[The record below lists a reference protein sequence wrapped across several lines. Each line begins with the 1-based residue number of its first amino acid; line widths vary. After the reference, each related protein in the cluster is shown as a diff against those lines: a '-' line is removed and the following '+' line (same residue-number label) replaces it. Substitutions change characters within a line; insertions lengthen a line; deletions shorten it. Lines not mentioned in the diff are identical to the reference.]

1 MMCILKRARYEKPDD
16 LDGVDIEA
24 ADADNFI
31 PKIIPENSSA
41 PSSHVKVTN
50 QPYGEKSAAHVSNE
64 VVPLSLQEVKTSI
77 HALFG
82 SEVNSLRQGY
92 IIGEIE
98 NIFVK
103 LSSCNSPAEILGCRE
118 EVNLVFDV
126 LRPIIN
132 LLESGRT
139 ELEWFVKTV
148 RHVFVCAS
156 RISDNAGIIDQGNQI
171 RDLFRRH
178 DECLSAKKAL
188 ESELSNS
195 VQELK
200 KIEAEEL
207 PVKEAEEVARVLR
220 QQYDS
225 GRLSVKRRVSDLKAS
240 IERQKKLDAELR
252 QSRIDANEGLL
263 PDVERA
269 EALNKSAEEGILNS
283 MASLLHFCSKP
294 E

>member
-1 MMCILKRARYEKPDD
+1 MRSVGENLGLRFTGQSSGLSKNENIVADTRCKAIPEFSSQGSSLGSNHDVHFKRARYEKPDD

-31 PKIIPENSSA
+31 PEIIPENLSA

-50 QPYGEKSAAHVSNE
+50 QPYGEKSVAHVSNE

-77 HALFG
+77 HTLFG

-103 LSSCNSPAEILGCRE
+103 LSSCNSPTEILGCRE

-156 RISDNAGIIDQGNQI
+156 QISDNAGIIDQGNHI

-200 KIEAEEL
+200 KL
-207 PVKEAEEVARVLR
+207 KLKNC
-220 QQYDS
+220 
-225 GRLSVKRRVSDLKAS
+225 LLKKRRRSLVFFVSNM
-240 IERQKKLDAELR
+240 IP
-252 QSRIDANEGLL
+252 EGFLSS
-263 PDVERA
+263 VE
-269 EALNKSAEEGILNS
+269 
-283 MASLLHFCSKP
+283 
-294 E
+294 